1 MSFLSPPAAALSV
14 RADPTSPARP
24 RLAPAAEQGRE
35 REREAAGLSAQLR
48 ESQERL
54 RRAQEE
60 LDRRRLH
67 DAERAGLAEVEAG
80 ERVLA
85 HRVEADRLRVRPR
98 RAPVVCARPPPPP
111 SCGRACTMLR
121 GIYSCANTRPP
132 APTAAPTAA
141 GL

>member
-60 LDRRRLH
+60 LDRRMEGYAAVMQRYGCVCVCV
-67 DAERAGLAEVEAG
+67 RARA
-80 ERVLA
+80 
-85 HRVEADRLRVRPR
+85 RVRER
-98 RAPVVCARPPPPP
+98 VVCATSSVARC
-111 SCGRACTMLR
+111 SRT
-121 GIYSCANTRPP
+121 
-132 APTAAPTAA
+132 
-141 GL
+141 

>member
-60 LDRRRLH
+60 LAYRKAVR
-67 DAERAGLAEVEAG
+67 AELDGFGDSISRFN
-80 ERVLA
+80 
-85 HRVEADRLRVRPR
+85 
-98 RAPVVCARPPPPP
+98 
-111 SCGRACTMLR
+111 S
-121 GIYSCANTRPP
+121 I
-132 APTAAPTAA
+132 AASR
-141 GL
+141 